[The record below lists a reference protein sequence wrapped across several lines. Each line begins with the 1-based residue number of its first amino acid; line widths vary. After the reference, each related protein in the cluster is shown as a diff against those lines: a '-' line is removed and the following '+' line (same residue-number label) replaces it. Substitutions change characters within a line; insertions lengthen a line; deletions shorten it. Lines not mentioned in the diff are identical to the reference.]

1 MTKQARLFIGGQ
13 WTDGH
18 TTHEAADKF
27 DGKPVAVVHYAS
39 PEQVDTALTAL
50 ARAATAATTTSFPHY
65 DRYLVLSR
73 ASALLAERRPE
84 FVDSIIDDTGF
95 TVADAEREVG
105 RAVQTLLLCGEE
117 AKRIH
122 GEVVPLHGA
131 PGAGERLAFTV
142 RHPVGVVCA
151 ITPFNSPLN
160 TVAHKVGP
168 ALAAGNAVILKP
180 AAQTPLTA
188 VLLVELLL
196 ECGLPESLIA
206 LVHGGGATVGE
217 TLLAS
222 PVPAFYAFTGS
233 TGVGEHIRR
242 AIGIRKAQ
250 LELGSLSS
258 TLVCNDAPLERAVDA
273 CINAAFRKA
282 GQVCTSVQRLYVQS
296 GIADEFADQLAHR
309 LGTRR
314 AGDPRRDE
322 TFVGPVISATEADRV
337 EKWVQSA
344 VEHGATVVRGGDRNG
359 QVISPTIL
367 KDVDGSMDVMTKEI
381 FGPVVSLVRFD
392 NLDDAVVDINDT
404 PYGLAA
410 GIFTRDL
417 NNALYAAGRL
427 RMGSVHINETSSS
440 RVDLMPYGGVKDS
453 GTGLEGPRYA
463 IEEMTEQRLI
473 TIGPA

>member
-1 MTKQARLFIGGQ
+1 MKQARLFVDGQ
-13 WTDGH
+13 WTDGQA
-18 TTHEAADKF
+18 THELVDKF
-27 DGKPVAVVHYAS
+27 DGKPLGTVSEAAT
-39 PEQVDTALTAL
+39 EQVTHALQAL
-50 ARAATAATTTSFPHY
+50 QRAVTTTSFAHY
-65 DRYLVLSR
+65 DRFLVLSR
-73 ASALLAERRPE
+73 ASTLLLERE
-84 FVDSIIDDTGF
+84 QDFVNTIIDDTGF
-95 TVADAEREVG
+95 TVTDAKREVS
-105 RAVQTLLLCGEE
+105 RAAQTLMLCGEE

-131 PGAGERLAFTV
+131 PGIGQRVAFTV
-142 RHPVGVVCA
+142 RHPIGVVCA

-160 TVAHKVGP
+160 TVVHKVGP
-168 ALAAGNAVILKP
+168 ALAAGNSVILKP
-180 AAQTPLTA
+180 AGTTPLTA

-206 LVHGGGATVGE
+206 LVHGDGATVGE
-217 TLLAS
+217 ALLAS

-233 TGVGEHIRR
+233 TGVGERIRR
-242 AIGIRKAQ
+242 TIGLRKAQ

-258 TLVCNDAPLERAVDA
+258 TVVCDDAALDRAVDA

-296 GIADEFADQLAHR
+296 GIADDFTDELKRR
-309 LGTRR
+309 LLSRP
-314 AGDPRRDE
+314 AGDPRRDD
-322 TFVGPVISATEADRV
+322 TFVGPLISAAEADRV

-344 VEHGATVVRGGDRNG
+344 VEHGAAVVAGGDRTG
-359 QVISPTIL
+359 QVVSPTVL
-367 KDVDGSMDVMTKEI
+367 KDVDAGMDVMAKEV
-381 FGPVVSLVRFD
+381 FGPVVNIVRFAD
-392 NLDDAVVDINDT
+392 LPDAVTEINDT

-410 GIFTRDL
+410 GIFTANL
-417 NNALYAAGRL
+417 NNAWYAAQHL

-473 TIGPA
+473 TIGAA

>member
-1 MTKQARLFIGGQ
+1 MKQARLFVDGQ
-13 WTDGH
+13 WTDGQ
-18 TTHEAADKF
+18 TTHELVDKF
-27 DGKPVAVVHYAS
+27 DGKPLGTVHEAAT
-39 PEQVDTALTAL
+39 EQVTHALGAL
-50 ARAATAATTTSFPHY
+50 QRAVTTTSFPHY
-65 DRYLVLSR
+65 DRFLVLSR
-73 ASALLAERRPE
+73 ASALLLERE
-84 FVDSIIDDTGF
+84 QDFVDTIIDDTGF
-95 TVADAEREVG
+95 TVTDAKREVS
-105 RAVQTLLLCGEE
+105 RAAQTLMLCGEE

-131 PGAGERLAFTV
+131 PGIGQRVAFTV
-142 RHPVGVVCA
+142 RHPIGVVCA

-160 TVAHKVGP
+160 TVVHKVGP
-168 ALAAGNAVILKP
+168 ALAAGNSVILKP
-180 AAQTPLTA
+180 AGTTPLTA

-206 LVHGGGATVGE
+206 LVHGDGHTVGE
-217 TLLAS
+217 ALLAS

-233 TGVGEHIRR
+233 TGVGERIRR
-242 AIGIRKAQ
+242 TIGLRKAQ

-258 TLVCNDAPLERAVDA
+258 TVVCDDAPLERAVDA

-296 GIADEFADQLAHR
+296 GIADDFTDEL
-309 LGTRR
+309 TRR
-314 AGDPRRDE
+314 LRTRPAGDPRRDD
-322 TFVGPVISATEADRV
+322 TFVGPLISAAEADRV

-344 VEHGATVVRGGDRNG
+344 VEHGAAVVAGGDRTG
-359 QVISPTIL
+359 QVVSPTVL
-367 KDVDGSMDVMTKEI
+367 KDVDAGMDVMAKEV
-381 FGPVVSLVRFD
+381 FGPVVNVVRFAD
-392 NLDDAVVDINDT
+392 LADAVVEINDT

-410 GIFTRDL
+410 GIFTANL
-417 NNALYAAGRL
+417 NNAWYAAEHL

-473 TIGPA
+473 TIGAA